1 MLGHTWRNQENPN
14 CRCAGFETLFARGV
28 EWAASGKVTIPIPK
42 QFPTAEQVV
51 YSS

>member
-1 MLGHTWRNQENPN
+1 MRGHTWRNQENPN

-28 EWAASGKVTIPIPK
+28 EWAASGQVTIAMPK
-42 QFPTAEQVV
+42 KFPNARDIV